1 MLNVIVH
8 QVTWTQRVP
17 PSDLV
22 KTKGVAIA
30 LCSTYQGSYGECGN
44 LPMGTS
50 RSPHVARRGVVGPR
64 GAARRC
70 ARAGGRGRPARGC
83 SIAASER
90 PVERGGGGGTPGG
103 PIARRSGDARL
114 GRSAR
119 DPSDAFRG
127 GGRSY
132 PPRSGSRRTG
142 CVHGLARTGGPPLM
156 MQPNRSTA
164 AADEHRSSDACH
176 QAMIFGSGHRL
187 SREAYDDLSGPHA
200 LSGVTFL
207 YLPLLRSPVQPLDH
221 FDAVLALAM
230 VALRRSEFRPVVR
243 SAVDQWASRATDAWG
258 LRSELANSVALL
270 LDDPH
275 AASVWAL
282 EWCRRV
288 LSRTG
293 ATNAAALP
301 EQASGLGMSEDDLL
315 ILAGLNDAGDCA
327 VAVEDLF
334 PAVLLLSQVVGRT
347 AREFYAPQAL
357 IPALTK
363 PWTVEVG
370 VDVLRRSIPH
380 VGVSGSTSLN

>member
-1 MLNVIVH
+1 
-8 QVTWTQRVP
+8 
-17 PSDLV
+17 
-22 KTKGVAIA
+22 
-30 LCSTYQGSYGECGN
+30 
-44 LPMGTS
+44 
-50 RSPHVARRGVVGPR
+50 
-64 GAARRC
+64 
-70 ARAGGRGRPARGC
+70 
-83 SIAASER
+83 
-90 PVERGGGGGTPGG
+90 
-103 PIARRSGDARL
+103 
-114 GRSAR
+114 
-119 DPSDAFRG
+119 
-127 GGRSY
+127 
-132 PPRSGSRRTG
+132 
-142 CVHGLARTGGPPLM
+142 M

-164 AADEHRSSDACH
+164 AADEHRSSDARH

-200 LSGVTFL
+200 LSGVTFFQALMHTALALEEQRAGLLSAVSRTVPPSPVELLRHWLDLHALGHLVLLAFRDDRAWFANMLREVGVTRWTPTHALIRERVMSIAVRGAWAVGELGEIGLQL
-207 YLPLLRSPVQPLDH
+207 YLPLLRSPVQPLEH

-243 SAVDQWASRATDAWG
+243 SAVDRWASRATDAWG

-293 ATNAAALP
+293 ATNAAPLP